1 MQYWYSKKLAR
12 VERLENEVFD
22 KHPEKLESLES
33 QGFIRVNG
41 EDDFS
46 PYKKSF
52 KKKKKK

>member
-22 KHPEKLESLES
+22 KHPEKLELLES

>member
-22 KHPEKLESLES
+22 KHPEKLELLES
-33 QGFIRVNG
+33 QGFIRVKG
-41 EDDFS
+41 EDDLS
-46 PYKKSF
+46 PFKKV